1 MSSHRIRDSVF
12 VTDFEVSSEE
22 GFVPYVPKEI
32 GLGVDVEN
40 SYEPYTEPDID
51 PDVQADIDACIAFAV
66 DIADRG
72 TNVRVEIGIVAEE
85 EAESSARGTTEIRVD
100 GSLEVMQ
107 RGLDV
112 VMQELYDHMMEIP
125 IHRVRV
131 IESVQR
137 D

>member
-1 MSSHRIRDSVF
+1 MTLACQRNEIMIPFSF
-12 VTDFEVSSEE
+12 TDFEVSSEE

-72 TNVRVEIGIVAEE
+72 TNVRVEIGIVAERNR
-85 EAESSARGTTEIRVD
+85 ASARSTTEI
-100 GSLEVMQ
+100 
-107 RGLDV
+107 
-112 VMQELYDHMMEIP
+112 
-125 IHRVRV
+125 
-131 IESVQR
+131 
-137 D
+137 